1 MERKGVGV
9 LLQYSM
15 VVTNSMD
22 WWESFSGDSPSLLI
36 DTQDAMCYKSYV
48 VLFFFSIGDFGGPRG
63 IKYTNNLLQI

>member
-48 VLFFFSIGDFGGPRG
+48 VLFFPLEILVG
-63 IKYTNNLLQI
+63 QEE

>member
-36 DTQDAMCYKSYV
+36 DTQDAMCCERYV
-48 VLFFFSIGDFGGPRG
+48 VLFFPLEILVG
-63 IKYTNNLLQI
+63 QEE